1 MIDKQLIQ
9 EKNQI
14 LKEELGLSEIVDKE
28 YSIIEE
34 YSIILDEA
42 IKQLHFYNELT
53 NNTLLI
59 IT

>member
-28 YSIIEE
+28 YSII
-34 YSIILDEA
+34 LR
-42 IKQLHFYNELT
+42 Q
-53 NNTLLI
+53 
-59 IT
+59 